1 MKVHTRIS
9 YVGISTQI
17 LLTISR
23 NSRGTMAHRPTQP
36 HNKAPTMYPATPTMA
51 SQPSSMRPVRHSVA
65 VAAAASPPPP
75 SCRSVVGSPAPMKQL
90 LLDGGLPT
98 QSNPTSPYH
107 RDDKRINL
115 RPADAAA
122 FQSSFYRVYSQRTPN
137 CCPNCEA
144 PPPFKK

>member
-1 MKVHTRIS
+1 VKVHTRIS

-17 LLTISR
+17 LHNNLTQLKR
-23 NSRGTMAHRPTQP
+23 YHGTSSYPTSI
-36 HNKAPTMYPATPTMA
+36 KAPTMYPATPTMA